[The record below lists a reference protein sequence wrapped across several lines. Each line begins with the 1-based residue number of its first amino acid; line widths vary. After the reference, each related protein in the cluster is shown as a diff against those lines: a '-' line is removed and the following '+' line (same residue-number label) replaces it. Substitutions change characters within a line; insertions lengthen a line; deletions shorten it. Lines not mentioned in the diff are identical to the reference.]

1 MSGTQR
7 QRFNGKTV
15 VVTGGTSGIGLA
27 TARRLLDEG
36 ATVIVTHS
44 REASRSRA
52 EPELPGTEFILND
65 VCDPGPAGID
75 LASAISDRRIDGL
88 FLNAGQATFA
98 PLGQI
103 TSDEFDRQFAI
114 LVKAPLLQVQALAPT
129 LRNGASV
136 VITTSTANRMGAP
149 GTAIYAAA
157 KGATRSLVRVLAREL
172 APRRITVTGLS
183 PGLIETN
190 FAERTGMDAE
200 AQAGFREKIAAKV
213 PLGRMGTADEA
224 AAVAAFL
231 LSGEASFVTGSEYVV
246 DGGVTEL

>member
-1 MSGTQR
+1 MTSAES
-7 QRFNGKTV
+7 QRFKAKTI

-27 TARRLLDEG
+27 TARRLLREG

-44 REASRSRA
+44 RAASRISA
-52 EPELPGTEFILND
+52 EPELPGAAFILND
-65 VCDPGPAGID
+65 VSDPGRAATG
-75 LASAISDRRIDGL
+75 LASVIGHRRIDGL

-103 TSDEFDRQFAI
+103 SSEEFDRQFAI
-114 LVKAPLLQVQALAPT
+114 LVKAPLLQVQALAPS
-129 LRNGASV
+129 LRAGASV
-136 VITTSTANRMGAP
+136 VFTISTANRMGAP

-157 KGATRSLVRVLAREL
+157 KGAVRSLVRVMAREL

-183 PGLIETN
+183 PGPIETG
-190 FAERTGMDAE
+190 FAERTGMDAD
-200 AQAGFREKIAAKV
+200 AQAGFRDKIAAKV